1 MLSSACFARILVAA
15 TVILF
20 PLRDYS
26 KKRAGWGQQEIPWS
40 WGAKKGET
48 HLEPS
53 LSVLDETF
61 LELELPPQLLALPR
75 YLIHSAYGGES
86 IRESRP
92 GAHFFASP
100 NHCFRTLCGGGGAL
114 TALSLLQDPSARVRA
129 PLGAAPPP

>member
-1 MLSSACFARILVAA
+1 MLQISISDWETGINSCESVPDPSGITKGSCCILSSACFARILVAA

-20 PLRDYS
+20 PLHDYS

-75 YLIHSAYGGES
+75 YLIHPADGGEN
-86 IRESRP
+86 P
-92 GAHFFASP
+92 
-100 NHCFRTLCGGGGAL
+100 
-114 TALSLLQDPSARVRA
+114 
-129 PLGAAPPP
+129 